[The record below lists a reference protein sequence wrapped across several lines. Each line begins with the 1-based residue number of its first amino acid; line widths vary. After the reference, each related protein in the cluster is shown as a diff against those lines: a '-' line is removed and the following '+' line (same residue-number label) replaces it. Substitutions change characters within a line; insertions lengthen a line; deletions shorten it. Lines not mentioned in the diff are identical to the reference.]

1 MITLHAGFTNHSN
14 SSYMRIK
21 FQRGLAMVVAALMVS
36 GSAAADNHVINV
48 NAKKAGAAIQ
58 PTMYG
63 IFFEDINFAAD
74 GGLYGELLKNRSFE
88 FAPDHLMGWEA
99 FGKVEIKDDGP
110 FEKNPHY
117 ARLSSMGHRD
127 LWTGLQN
134 EGFFGIGLEKDAEYR
149 FSVWARVPDGKAQ
162 WLWIQ
167 FVDQN
172 TMAEHQEFTNT
183 ELKVDSK
190 EWKKYTVTIKSPR
203 TIAKAQL
210 RMFLCNE
217 KRRSGSGV
225 MDVEHISL
233 FPVDTYKG
241 HENGMRKDVAQAL
254 EDLHPGV
261 FRFPG
266 GCIVEGTTL
275 DLRYKWKNTVGPVE
289 NRPINKNRWENT
301 FTYRYFP
308 DYFQSYGLGFFE
320 YFQLSEEIGA
330 EPLPVLSVGLSCQFQ
345 NDRDSQHAPCSK
357 EGLQEFIDDC
367 IDLIDFANGD
377 PATNEWAKLRAD
389 MGHPAPF
396 NLKFLGIGNEQ
407 WEAPYFDRLAI
418 IAPEV
423 RKAHPEIKIIGTS
436 GPNAED
442 DHFFNG
448 WKAMRQLK
456 ADLVDEHYYRNI
468 DWFKKSMN
476 RYDDRAF
483 YTKDGPRVF
492 AGEWACH
499 DSGKKYNHAGASI
512 YEAAFMTNIE
522 RNADLVHMATY
533 APLFSH
539 VEGWQW
545 RPDLI
550 WYDNLHTAR
559 TASYYVQQMYM
570 LNRGTHV
577 LPTTVSINGGKACVN
592 PVPEGEDGVFASAV
606 IDKQKQEIIVKVI
619 NTKGTAEEAQI
630 NIAGLAKKQLAAI
643 STAEVTTLDCSDYD
657 AENMPGRA
665 EVVCPV
671 VGSVSVSAGTI
682 VAHIPAKTFAM
693 YRVKL

>member
-254 EDLHPGV
+254 EDRHPGV